1 MLEVS
6 SVLQIKKQS
15 DTVVIVLHEI
25 YGINQHIKDVC
36 QSLSE
41 HGFDIIC
48 PNFLEQEVPFA
59 YKQEELAY
67 QNFINKV
74 DMQTALQKVKNI
86 ADEVKVQYKKIF
98 LLGFSVGA
106 TIAWLCSTE
115 KHINGIVGYYGSRIR
130 KYPEVSPVCPAM
142 LFFPE
147 REISFNVDE
156 LIDILNRRDNVKIH
170 KMNGLH
176 GFSDPYSQKYNK
188 ESAQKAEEEMIRFLK
203 KQV

>member
-1 MLEVS
+1 MF
-6 SVLQIKKQS
+6 QIKKQS

-41 HGFDIIC
+41 HGLDIIC
-48 PNFLEQEVPFA
+48 PNFLEQEVPFK
-59 YKQEELAY
+59 YDQEEMAY
-67 QNFINKV
+67 QSFINKI
-74 DMQTALQKVKNI
+74 DMQATLKIVKNI
-86 ADEVKVQYKKIF
+86 ADEVKGQYRIIF
-98 LLGFSVGA
+98 LLGFSIGA

-115 KHINGIVGYYGSRIR
+115 KHIDGIVGYYGSRIR
-130 KYPEVSPVCPAM
+130 KYPEVSPVCPSM

-147 REISFNVDE
+147 RETSFNVDE
-156 LIDILNRRDNVKIH
+156 LIDILNKRDNVKIH

-188 ESAQKAEEEMIRFLK
+188 ESAQRAEGEMIRFLK